1 MFPRAC
7 ILLLSLCCLQSTF
20 AQTSAPKP
28 DAAVKAG
35 ANERYTA
42 SSKRFS
48 LPVPTGW
55 KNIPGENHGLR
66 DNVFMHPKPVQ
77 GFAANMVF
85 IEETAPANLKLGQ
98 LVDSSLGLMEKNMPG
113 FEASD
118 RQELKTASGVTMIRV
133 RYQCRFLPNG
143 VTSKNAAYFVLLKD
157 NRLLTVTVSGIAAT
171 PADHAAEA
179 DAALLKLEAI
189 Q

>member
-1 MFPRAC
+1 MPLCAC
-7 ILLLSLCCLQSTF
+7 FLLLALCCLHTAL
-20 AQTSAPKP
+20 AQTSAAKP
-28 DAAVKAG
+28 DTAPKAT
-35 ANERYTA
+35 ALERYTTT
-42 SSKRFS
+42 SKRFS

-77 GFAANMVF
+77 GFAANVVM

-113 FEASD
+113 YATSD
-118 RQELKTASGVTMIRV
+118 RQELKTASGVTMMRV

-157 NRLLTVTVSGIAAT
+157 SRLLTITVSGIAAT
-171 PADHAAEA
+171 PDAHAAEA
-179 DAALLKLEAI
+179 DAAILKLETAP
-189 Q
+189 

>member
-1 MFPRAC
+1 MSLRAC
-7 ILLLSLCCLQSTF
+7 LLLLGLSCLQTTF

-28 DAAVKAG
+28 DAAAQAA

-42 SSKRFS
+42 TSKRFS

-85 IEETAPANLKLGQ
+85 IEETAPAKLKLGQ

-113 FEASD
+113 YEASD
-118 RQELKTASGVTMIRV
+118 RQELKTVSGVTMIRV
-133 RYQCRFLPNG
+133 RYQCRFLPNS

-157 NRLLTVTVSGIAAT
+157 SRLLTITVSGIAAT
-171 PADHAAEA
+171 PAEHAAEA
-179 DAALLKLEAI
+179 DAAILKLENTP
-189 Q
+189 